1 MVLHPSLDSNFFIM
15 SHLLSVWDLLN
26 REPQPQNLIAIAI
39 PIHIPVLTRAGYF
52 RLDTAD

>member
-39 PIHIPVLTRAGYF
+39 PIHIPVLTHAGYF